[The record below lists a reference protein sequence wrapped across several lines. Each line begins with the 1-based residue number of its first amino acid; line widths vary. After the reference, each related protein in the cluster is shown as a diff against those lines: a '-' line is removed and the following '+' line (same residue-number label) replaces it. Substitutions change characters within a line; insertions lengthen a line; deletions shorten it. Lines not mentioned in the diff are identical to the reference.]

1 MARITVEDCLEKVDN
16 RFHLVRVASKRA
28 RQLMNGKEPSL
39 EWDNDKATVVAL
51 REIAAGNITEEM
63 LEEKPIVNDDEG
75 IFDQAEIDAEISA
88 LLSDG
93 AESENQEE
101 VQAESENQEEVQA
114 ESENQEEQI
123 VVEVENTNLESSNEA
138 PEGLEPTEN

>member
-28 RQLMNGKEPSL
+28 RQLMNGKEPTL

-63 LEEKPIVNDDEG
+63 LKEKPVSSEDEG
-75 IFDQAEIDAEISA
+75 IFAQDEIDAEIGVLVSA
-88 LLSDG
+88 EESGSEEPAKDIEVKADNAIEENKDELS
-93 AESENQEE
+93 
-101 VQAESENQEEVQA
+101 
-114 ESENQEEQI
+114 EQP
-123 VVEVENTNLESSNEA
+123 EAQENTETL
-138 PEGLEPTEN
+138 